1 MCCSTTSN
9 LASTLLN
16 AVARAVVHQSSLL
29 STDSSKLQQSA
40 KFSKELEDALVAGA
54 AQGDKK
60 LTDLLVVINAW
71 IESKKGLM
79 SGVFGSSEDAV
90 KDVEQLLLDHDE
102 AGAESERHKLA
113 INLVKKWYDTDN
125 KAHCTETF
133 NDDEELFE
141 HKQRCRYLPVSCPHT
156 GCPAS

>member
-1 MCCSTTSN
+1 MEGRACGHVCCSTTSN

-54 AQGDKK
+54 AQGDKR
-60 LTDLLVVINAW
+60 LTDLLVAINAW

-90 KDVEQLLLDHDE
+90 TTTRRGRR
-102 AGAESERHKLA
+102 AS
-113 INLVKKWYDTDN
+113 DTSWRS
-125 KAHCTETF
+125 T
-133 NDDEELFE
+133 
-141 HKQRCRYLPVSCPHT
+141 S
-156 GCPAS
+156 